1 MCELSLSWDYVM
13 DMTWREFQLRLCGH
27 KRIQIEEWK
36 KYRLVAHQVYAS
48 TPMKNKPV
56 NIEKYL
62 PLENSAKPSFTD
74 AMKNRIRLEHKKLKE
89 KWQMS

>member
-1 MCELSLSWDYVM
+1 
-13 DMTWREFQLRLCGH
+13 MTWKEFQLRLDGH

-36 KYRLVAHQVYAS
+36 KYRLVSYQVYAS

-62 PLENSAKPSFTD
+62 PLEDSPKASFTD
-74 AMKNRIRLEHKKLKE
+74 AMKDRIRAEHKKLKE